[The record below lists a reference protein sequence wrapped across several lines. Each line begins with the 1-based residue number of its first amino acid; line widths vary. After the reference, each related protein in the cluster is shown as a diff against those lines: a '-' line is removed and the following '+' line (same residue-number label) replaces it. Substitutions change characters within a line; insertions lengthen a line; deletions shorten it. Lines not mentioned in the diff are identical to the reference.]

1 MTAENRK
8 ILVPY
13 DYTEKS
19 EYAFKYAIQIAK
31 IVGIDI
37 VLLHVIEDLIEET
50 QHFKKLEE
58 VAERFRLKYGVNI
71 ECKIR
76 SGIVH
81 EVIKVFAETIDAFMV
96 LMKTQPPTKKERLF
110 GSRSIHVMSG
120 SQIPFI
126 VVQAPPKRLAF
137 RKVVFPIDFRA
148 ENKEKLI
155 WISTLAKY
163 YTPKIYLFKPKIKDY
178 KVRNNLEFAKRF
190 LEGKNID
197 YEIITKDSDKS
208 LTEATI
214 DFAHEVDAQLI
225 IIMMSK
231 NISRLHFLFGSA
243 DQQYISN
250 KYEIPVMCL
259 NPRIEL
265 HKYGG
270 FR

>member
-1 MTAENRK
+1 MTTENRK

-19 EYAFKYAIQIAK
+19 EYAFKHAIQIAK
-31 IVGIDI
+31 IVGTEI
-37 VLLHVIEDLIEET
+37 VLLHVVDDLTEEA
-50 QHFKKLEE
+50 QHHKKLVE
-58 VAERFRLKYGVNI
+58 VADNFFSKYGVKI

-76 SGIVH
+76 SGIIH
-81 EVIKVFAETIDAFMV
+81 KVIKVFAETIDAFMV
-96 LMKTQPPTKKERLF
+96 VMKTQPPTKKEKLF
-110 GSRSIHVMSG
+110 GSRSIRVMSG

-126 VVQAPPKRLAF
+126 VVQEPPKRLAF

-163 YTPKIYLFKPKIKDY
+163 YTPKIYLFKPKVQDY
-178 KVRNNLEFAKRF
+178 KVRNNLEFSKRF

-197 YEIITKDSDKS
+197 YEIVAKENDKS
-208 LTEATI
+208 LSEATI
-214 DFAHEVDAQLI
+214 DFANEVDAQLI
-225 IIMMSK
+225 IIILRK
-231 NISRLHFLFGSA
+231 ISGPLNFLFGSS
-243 DQQYISN
+243 QQKYISN
-250 KYEIPVMCL
+250 KFNIPVMCV

>member
-1 MTAENRK
+1 MTTENRK

-13 DYTEKS
+13 DYTNKS
-19 EYAFKYAIQIAK
+19 EFAFKYAIPIAK
-31 IVGIDI
+31 IVGTDI
-37 VLLHVIEDLIEET
+37 VLLHVVDDLTEEA
-50 QHFKKLEE
+50 QHHKKLEE
-58 VAERFRLKYGVNI
+58 VAEKFRSKYGVNI

-76 SGIVH
+76 SGVVH
-81 EVIKVFAETIDAFMV
+81 QVIKVFAETIDAFLV
-96 LMKTQPPTKKERLF
+96 VMKTQPPTQKEKLF
-110 GSRSIHVMSG
+110 GSRSIRVMSG

-126 VVQAPPKRLAF
+126 VVQDPPKRLAF

-178 KVRNNLEFAKRF
+178 KVRNNLEFSKRF

-197 YEIITKDSDKS
+197 YEIVSKTSDKS
-208 LTEATI
+208 LAEATI
-214 DFAHEVDAQLI
+214 DFANEVDAQLI
-225 IIMMSK
+225 IIILKK
-231 NISRLHFLFGSA
+231 NISKLNLLFGSA
-243 DQQYISN
+243 DQKYISN
-250 KYEIPVMCL
+250 KYKIPVMCV